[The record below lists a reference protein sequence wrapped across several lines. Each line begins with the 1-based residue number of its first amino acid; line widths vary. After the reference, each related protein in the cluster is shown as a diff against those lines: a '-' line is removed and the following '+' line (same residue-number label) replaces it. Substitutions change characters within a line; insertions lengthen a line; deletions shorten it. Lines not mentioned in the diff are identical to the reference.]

1 MRLVAACLAVFM
13 IASGVMTASGV
24 AADTAPAIPKR
35 KAAAAVD
42 VAAQR
47 KLIAA
52 RLPRVEY
59 LGGPFIRRPRV
70 VTITF
75 AGDSAGLVA
84 RLERFGEGVTRTNWW
99 RTVSAEYC
107 AKAGDCIAE
116 GQPGIAVRLDET
128 LPADVH
134 PDELDERL
142 IVHAKAGR
150 LGTIDAD
157 TLLLVYLPK
166 GVTLRDASGQ
176 RYCEGGRRG
185 MHRALRIDK
194 HAVGLALVPRCG
206 DEATLTGTASHEILE
221 VATNPDA
228 ARRGFAF
235 KPQAATDPFLTAGV
249 EPVDPCVLLLRGKN
263 RATEH
268 GRTMQRAWSN
278 RAAAEGRDPC
288 VPHVGDDPFVALV
301 PEQPSVHLKTPG
313 EHVHVTFEAAASDE
327 VRGWKVSVIDLS
339 GTQDA
344 AHYVDVA
351 LDRAYVLPGQRVTL
365 TIVLRKRPPQGRSVV
380 GLVSSVGQSEYLW
393 PLAVS
398 YGGN

>member
-1 MRLVAACLAVFM
+1 MRLVAAWLTLTM
-13 IASGVMTASGV
+13 ASGVVGHV
-24 AADTAPAIPKR
+24 AAETAVPAPKR
-35 KAAAAVD
+35 KAAATVD

-47 KLIAA
+47 KLIAE

-84 RLERFGEGVTRTNWW
+84 RLERFGEGVTRTDWW
-99 RTVSAEYC
+99 RTVSEEYC
-107 AKAGDCIAE
+107 AKAGDCIGE
-116 GQPGIAVRLDET
+116 GEPGLAVRLDET

-134 PDELDERL
+134 ADEVGERL
-142 IVHAKAGR
+142 VGHAKAGR
-150 LGTIDAD
+150 FGTIDAD
-157 TLLLVYLPK
+157 TVLLAYLPK
-166 GVTLRDASGQ
+166 GVTLRDDAVA
-176 RYCEGGRRG
+176 RYCEGGRRAL
-185 MHRALRIDK
+185 HRALPIDK
-194 HAVGLALVPRCG
+194 QSVGLALVPRCG

-235 KPQAATDPFLTAGV
+235 KPQPATEGFLSAGV
-249 EPVDPCVLLLRGKN
+249 EPVDPCGLLLRGKS

-278 RAAAEGRDPC
+278 REAAAGNDPC
-288 VPHVGDDPFVALV
+288 VPHVGSAPFVALV
-301 PEQPSVHLKTPG
+301 PEQPSVHLKIPG
-313 EHVHVTFEAAASDE
+313 EHVKATFEAAASGE
-327 VRGWKVSVIDLS
+327 VRGWKVSVLDLT

-344 AHYVDVA
+344 EHYVDVA
-351 LDRAYVLPGQRVTL
+351 LDRAYVMAGQPVTL

-393 PLAVS
+393 PLVVS

>member
-1 MRLVAACLAVFM
+1 MRLVAAWFVVCAMV
-13 IASGVMTASGV
+13 SGVASGV
-24 AADTAPAIPKR
+24 AAENAGPAPKR
-35 KAAAAVD
+35 KAAATVD

-47 KLIAA
+47 DLIAE

-75 AGDSAGLVA
+75 AGESAGLVA
-84 RLERFGEGVTRTNWW
+84 RLERFGEAVTRTNWW
-99 RTVSAEYC
+99 RTVSEGYC
-107 AKAGDCIAE
+107 AKAGDCIGE
-116 GQPGIAVRLDET
+116 GQPGTAVRLDET
-128 LPADVH
+128 LPGDVH
-134 PDELDERL
+134 ADELGERL
-142 IVHAKAGR
+142 IGHAKAGR
-150 LGTIDAD
+150 FGTIDAD

-166 GVTLRDASGQ
+166 GVTLRDAVVP
-176 RYCEGGRRG
+176 RYCEGGRRA
-185 MHRALRIDK
+185 MHRPLSIDE

-221 VATNPDA
+221 AATNPDP

-235 KPQAATDPFLTAGV
+235 KPKSATAAFLTAGV
-249 EPVDPCVLLLRGKN
+249 EPVDPCVLVLRGKN

-268 GRTMQRAWSN
+268 GLTMQRAWSN

-288 VPHVGDDPFVALV
+288 VPQVGTAPFVALV
-301 PEQPSVHLKTPG
+301 PEQPVVHLTIPG
-313 EHVHVTFEAAASDE
+313 EHVKATFEAAASGE
-327 VRGWKVSVIDLS
+327 VRGWKVSVIDLT

-344 AHYVDVA
+344 EHYVDVA
-351 LDRAYVLPGQRVTL
+351 LDRAYVMAGQRVTL
-365 TIVLRKRPPQGRSVV
+365 TIVLRKRPPQGQSVV